1 LDFNFTCGA
10 CFVDFDADVGCG
22 SIIPTEDGLYLCRKN
37 PTIREEN
44 SIYVF
49 TAYRSGL
56 EKLVLIRD
64 VSIIYIEQG
73 RIQGG
78 GVGAPPPLFW
88 KKKNFW
94 RKIVIFHTKHLPSS
108 RRYIFLSAPP
118 P

>member
-78 GVGAPPPLFW
+78 GVGAPPLFW
-88 KKKNFW
+88 KKKKFW